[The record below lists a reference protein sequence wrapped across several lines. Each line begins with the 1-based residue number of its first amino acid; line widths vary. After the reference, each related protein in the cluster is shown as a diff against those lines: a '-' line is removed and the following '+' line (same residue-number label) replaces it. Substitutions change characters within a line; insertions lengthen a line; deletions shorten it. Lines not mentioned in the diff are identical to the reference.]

1 MTCSP
6 TEGGEFVLRQMNKL
20 LVTISGMIIFAVLAL
35 IPLWKA
41 CIYSPGARFSAVI
54 YGLPALGLYLAAVVV
69 IVRLK
74 KGLERA

>member
-1 MTCSP
+1 MLT
-6 TEGGEFVLRQMNKL
+6 QMNKL
-20 LVTISGMIIFAVLAL
+20 LVTISGMIIFAILAL

-41 CIYSPGARFSAVI
+41 CIYSPGAGFSAVI